1 MNTSINPALWILLF
15 LAFSFQSS
23 LCFADLFDDQ
33 LNQLKAQKDKAH
45 IEVNQKYSVLLTT
58 LLEKVKANK
67 DEPMAIKIRQ
77 EMFEV
82 GFPHKDD
89 WILGKWVVS
98 DSDNCRRTYT
108 FSATGAAAYTHFE
121 GAIGNSDSNLVGVLT
136 KEQDGSY
143 RVTFGKILMFVSQG
157 PRGGI
162 VVTRWHDIKD
172 YPNKSKAITGTARR

>member
-1 MNTSINPALWILLF
+1 MKRSIIPVLRSFVLLSF
-15 LAFSFQSS
+15 FSLSS
-23 LCFADLFDDQ
+23 LCFADLLEDQ
-33 LNQLKAQKDKAH
+33 LNLLKSQKDKAH
-45 IEVNQKYSVLLTT
+45 IEVNRKYSDLLAA

-67 DEPMAIKIRQ
+67 DEAMAIKIRQ
-77 EMFEV
+77 EMFDV

-108 FSATGAAAYTHFE
+108 FAATGAAAYTHFE
-121 GAIGNSDSNLVGVLT
+121 GAIGISDSNLVGVLT

-172 YPNKSKAITGTARR
+172 YPNKSKAITGTAKR